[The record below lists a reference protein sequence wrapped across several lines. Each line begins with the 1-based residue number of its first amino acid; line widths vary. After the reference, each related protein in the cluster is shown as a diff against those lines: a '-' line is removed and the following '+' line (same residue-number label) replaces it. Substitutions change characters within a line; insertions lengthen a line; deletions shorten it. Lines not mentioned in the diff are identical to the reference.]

1 MKFDLPFHAN
11 CLLTIWR
18 HSAECQTLFLEIK
31 KKKKIKII
39 SAEILPSTLSVN
51 NGGAYRDAIK
61 IAHNDTAS
69 LTAP

>member
-1 MKFDLPFHAN
+1 MQIVSLRFGDILQNAKPYFWKLK
-11 CLLTIWR
+11 R
-18 HSAECQTLFLEIK
+18 
-31 KKKKIKII
+31 KKKIKII